1 MERTVSVSD
10 HTASHVNRFAAV
22 NDVTV
27 DRAYELLL
35 TVGIE
40 VLDGVDMDVY
50 VEDDDLI
57 LECPA
62 CATLFDAAGTA
73 ADHDCGR

>member
-10 HTASHVNRFAAV
+10 HTASHVNRFAAA

-40 VLDGVDMDVY
+40 ILDGVELEVY

-57 LECPA
+57 LECPV
-62 CATLFDAAGTA
+62 CETLFDAAGEA
-73 ADHDCGR
+73 VDHDCGR